1 MGDEYACGG
10 LIGERTWWGK
20 NTTFLN
26 FTVLVLLSWIES
38 SAREWE
44 WKTEWWLMMMMMR
57 LKNENTMMNVWMKNR
72 VG

>member
-20 NTTFLN
+20 NTKFLN

-44 WKTEWWLMMMMMR
+44 WNTEWCEWWWWWWWGWR
-57 LKNENTMMNVWMKNR
+57 MKI
-72 VG
+72 